1 MSVVSLAQL
10 VEQLTLNQ
18 WVEGSSPSGDTRD
31 ATRLFFIPYPIVPA
45 LPLPYRLIFAIP
57 AIYGVDASVYKQLT
71 SGEILGEEQTPDEEE
86 TRR

>member
-1 MSVVSLAQL
+1 M
-10 VEQLTLNQ
+10 
-18 WVEGSSPSGDTRD
+18 
-31 ATRLFFIPYPIVPA
+31 PA